1 MIINIINNIFLNCLP
16 VVTGEMSENGDLSN
30 ITFDLSLGLSELPMV
45 ISITGYIVV
54 FLSLLIL
61 IGYIYSFTKIIKRNR
76 KKKLSQTTGETE
88 ENGEEMLTGEVNAAI
103 ATALHLYFDEIHDE
117 EDTVLTI
124 LRQQKAY
131 RPWSSKLYSLT
142 QKTVK
147 QNWNK

>member
-1 MIINIINNIFLNCLP
+1 MLINIINIIFLNHLP
-16 VVTGEMSENGDLSN
+16 VVSGEMSEKGDLGN
-30 ITFDLSLGLSELPMV
+30 ITFDLSVGLSELPLI

-61 IGYIYSFTKIIKRNR
+61 IGYIYSFTTILKRNR
-76 KKKLSQTTGETE
+76 EKKMSKTTGETE
-88 ENGEEMLTGEVNAAI
+88 AKGEENLTGEVNAAI

-131 RPWSSKLYSLT
+131 KPWSSKLYSLT